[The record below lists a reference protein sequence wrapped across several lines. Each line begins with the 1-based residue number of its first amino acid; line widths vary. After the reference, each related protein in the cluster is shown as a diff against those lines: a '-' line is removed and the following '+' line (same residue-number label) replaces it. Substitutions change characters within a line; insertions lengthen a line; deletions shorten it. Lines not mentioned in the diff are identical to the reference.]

1 MKVVMEHRAE
11 LRKVSLTSVSEF
23 NGMTV
28 PHVWPLGQTAVVI
41 SCSGTS
47 TLQAGHTSF
56 SSFDTEDDGLL
67 VRPCTSAARS
77 RPSCDKSGGLPG
89 RRDCTTI
96 LNANGTSLAM
106 GGG

>member
-1 MKVVMEHRAE
+1 MKVVTEHRAE
-11 LRKVSLTSVSEF
+11 LRKISLQVVLES

-28 PHVWPLGQTAVVI
+28 PHVWPLGHVAVVI
-41 SCSGTS
+41 SCSGIS

-56 SSFDTEDDGLL
+56 SSFDTGDGLL

-77 RPSCDKSGGLPG
+77 CPSCDKSGGLPG
-89 RRDCTTI
+89 RRDWTAI
-96 LNANGTSLAM
+96 LNTNGTSLAM